1 MVVDL
6 IKSEK
11 INAVIDDIEGIV
23 IMKEK
28 NPINEILEKSNEIMK
43 NNLKDLIKY
52 SLNKNVK
59 HKLLAQNFQKLDGIE
74 IKTIGSGDAGHE
86 IEEDFIMRMAM
97 GMKSPGI

>member
-1 MVVDL
+1 
-6 IKSEK
+6 
-11 INAVIDDIEGIV
+11 
-23 IMKEK
+23 MKEK

-74 IKTIGSGDAGHE
+74 MKPIGGGDAGHE
-86 IEEDFIMRMAM
+86 LGESFMMRMAM
-97 GMKSPGI
+97 GMKMPGM